1 MKIVFTF
8 SHYTNSACI
17 GEQYGFSLKIEL
29 PYDPIFP
36 LLCMYPK
43 KIMIWKDTCTS
54 LFFAALFAITKTLKQ
69 SKGPLTEE

>member
-8 SHYTNSACI
+8 SHYTNSTCI

-29 PYDPIFP
+29 PYDPTFP
-36 LLCMYPK
+36 LLGMNPE
-43 KIMIWKDTCTS
+43 KIMIWKDARTS
-54 LFFAALFAITKTLKQ
+54 MFFAALFAITKTLKQ